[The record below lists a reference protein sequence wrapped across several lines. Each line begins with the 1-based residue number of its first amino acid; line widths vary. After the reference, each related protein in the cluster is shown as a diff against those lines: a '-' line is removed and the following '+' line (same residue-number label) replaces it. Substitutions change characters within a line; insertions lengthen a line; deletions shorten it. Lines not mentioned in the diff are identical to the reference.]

1 MQLLI
6 PLSSKNLKK
15 GYQKTLNMLDFRLVQ
30 LGKFYSLKSP
40 SGSPVNWIYKTVVL
54 RKDVKCDLGLGIFC
68 LFREGKLG
76 FWSFGDPEWTQ
87 IDQGNSCYDDIILH
101 KEQIYVIDETGTVWW
116 VNSETF
122 ELIMFSPPL
131 YLGGQKKKLVESEG
145 HLYVVDLYLG
155 ERKRVADMIV
165 YKLDEEWGTW
175 VHVQCLGDRLFVLAK
190 DYCFSALAVG
200 LCGSP
205 ARNCIFFTDSYDED
219 RDARGVTGYHTRFFR
234 LDDRRIRVVAD
245 FADHICTFSPPPEW
259 LSSQIMKNALDVN
272 SSQYC

>member
-6 PLSSKNLKK
+6 PLSNEHLKK
-15 GYQKTLNMLDFRLVQ
+15 PHQKTLNMLDFRLVQ
-30 LGKFYSLKSP
+30 LGKSYSLKSP
-40 SGSPVNWIYKTVVL
+40 YGSPVTWIYKTVVL
-54 RKDVKCDLGLGIFC
+54 RKDVKSDLGLGILC

-76 FWSFGDPEWTQ
+76 FWNFGDPEWTQ

-101 KEQIYVIDETGTVWW
+101 KKQIYVIDETGIVWW
-116 VNSETF
+116 VNSETL

-155 ERKRVADMIV
+155 KSKRVADMRV

-190 DYCFSALAVG
+190 DYCFSDSATG

-219 RDARGVTGYHTRFFR
+219 RYTRGVTGYHTRVFR
-234 LDDRRIRVVAD
+234 LDDRRIRMVAH

-259 LSSQIMKNALDVN
+259 LSSQIMSNSLDVN
-272 SSQYC
+272 SAEYC